1 MAKAK
6 KPANRP
12 AACPAPTF
20 VSSLPPAV
28 VEQAAQ
34 QWLEA
39 HGIATTTPP
48 PTLLDPSCHAL
59 TDILTQTIQ
68 RIHGELH
75 SLQERIARLEK
86 KND

>member
-6 KPANRP
+6 KPASR
-12 AACPAPTF
+12 AAPRPAPTF

-39 HGIATTTPP
+39 HGIASTTPP
-48 PTLLDPSCHAL
+48 PTPLDPSGRAL
-59 TDILTQTIQ
+59 AEILTQTIQ

-75 SLQERIARLEK
+75 SLRERIARLEK

>member
-6 KPANRP
+6 KPASRP
-12 AACPAPTF
+12 STKLI
-20 VSSLPPAV
+20 SSLPPAV

-34 QWLEA
+34 EWLEA

-59 TDILTQTIQ
+59 TEILTQTIQ
-68 RIHGELH
+68 RIHQELH
-75 SLQERIARLEK
+75 SLQERVTRLEK
-86 KND
+86 NNH

>member
-6 KPANRP
+6 KPATRP
-12 AACPAPTF
+12 ASTI

-39 HGIATTTPP
+39 HGVATTTPP

-59 TDILTQTIQ
+59 TEILTQTIQ
-68 RIHGELH
+68 RIHRELH
-75 SLQERIARLEK
+75 SLQERVARLEK
-86 KND
+86 NND

>member
-6 KPANRP
+6 KPASRSSTKL
-12 AACPAPTF
+12 A
-20 VSSLPPAV
+20 SSLPPAV

-34 QWLEA
+34 EWLEA
-39 HGIATTTPP
+39 QGIAATKTPP
-48 PTLLDPSCHAL
+48 TQLDPSCHAL
-59 TDILTQTIQ
+59 TEILTQTIQ

>member
-6 KPANRP
+6 KPASRP
-12 AACPAPTF
+12 STKLA
-20 VSSLPPAV
+20 SSLPPAV

-34 QWLEA
+34 EWLEA

-59 TDILTQTIQ
+59 TEILTQTIQ
-68 RIHGELH
+68 RIHRELH
-75 SLQERIARLEK
+75 SLQERVARLEK
-86 KND
+86 NRD

>member
-1 MAKAK
+1 VAKAK
-6 KPANRP
+6 KPASRP
-12 AACPAPTF
+12 STKL

-34 QWLEA
+34 EWLEA
-39 HGIATTTPP
+39 HGIATSKTPSVQ
-48 PTLLDPSCHAL
+48 TDHSCHAL
-59 TDILTQTIQ
+59 TEILTQTIQ

-86 KND
+86 KTN

>member
-6 KPANRP
+6 KPASRP
-12 AACPAPTF
+12 STKL

-34 QWLEA
+34 EWLEA

-48 PTLLDPSCHAL
+48 PTQFDPSGHAL
-59 TDILTQTIQ
+59 TEILTQTIQ

>member
-1 MAKAK
+1 VAKAK
-6 KPANRP
+6 KPASRP
-12 AACPAPTF
+12 STKL

-34 QWLEA
+34 EWLEA

-68 RIHGELH
+68 RIHRELH
-75 SLQERIARLEK
+75 SLQERVARLEK
-86 KND
+86 SND

>member
-6 KPANRP
+6 KPANRS
-12 AACPAPTF
+12 AARPAPTF

-48 PTLLDPSCHAL
+48 PTQFDPSGHAL
-59 TDILTQTIQ
+59 TEILTQTIQ

>member
-1 MAKAK
+1 VAKAK
-6 KPANRP
+6 KPASRSSIKL
-12 AACPAPTF
+12 

-34 QWLEA
+34 EWLEA
-39 HGIATTTPP
+39 HGMAATKTPSTQP
-48 PTLLDPSCHAL
+48 DPSCHAL
-59 TDILTQTIQ
+59 TEILTQTIQ

-86 KND
+86 KNN

>member
-6 KPANRP
+6 KPANRS
-12 AACPAPTF
+12 AARPSPTF

-48 PTLLDPSCHAL
+48 PAQFDPSGHAL
-59 TDILTQTIQ
+59 TEILTQTIQ
-68 RIHGELH
+68 RIHGELY

>member
-6 KPANRP
+6 KPAAR
-12 AACPAPTF
+12 PAPTF
-20 VSSLPPAV
+20 VSSLPPAI

-39 HGIATTTPP
+39 HGIAATKTPSTQP
-48 PTLLDPSCHAL
+48 DPSCHAL
-59 TDILTQTIQ
+59 TEVLTQTIQ

-86 KND
+86 KTN